1 MNKTL
6 SYKIKCANVFLT
18 LLIVLLHCLPGEKDQ
33 DYVYRLIGSFCDIAV
48 PVFFTISSFLYFGN
62 WKLDKSCYIKKL
74 KSRVFSLLIPLIVY
88 NLLLWGYYRMTVLS
102 GIFPNKDMPSGDIYG
117 ILTYV
122 YNSVGDPPLWY
133 LRSLFFFVL
142 VAPIFYGLT
151 RLLGKLVPVICVGLI
166 FLLFN
171 FPYTSM
177 LYWTPC
183 LLLGAFLAVNKK
195 MVGGIVKQLMPSS
208 NYIIEGVILVW
219 FIVLIYFNIWEFQ
232 RVNNMFYYAYRIFSV
247 LVVALFL
254 LKRTFLPRYVVERI
268 APITF
273 FIYCVHF
280 PIKELLWGIFNHLW
294 GGNFLII
301 FILTL
306 VVIYIMA
313 SILSKNRIL
322 WSILTGNRK
331 K

>member
-48 PVFFTISSFLYFGN
+48 SVFFIISSFLYFCN

-102 GIFPNKDMPSGDIYG
+102 GIFPNKDMPYGDVCG

-133 LRSLFFFVL
+133 LWSLFFFVL
-142 VAPIFYGLT
+142 VVPLFYGLT
-151 RLLGKLVPVICVGLI
+151 LLLGKLVPIICLGLI

-195 MVGGIVKQLMPSS
+195 MVVGIVKQLMPSS

-219 FIVLIYFNIWEFQ
+219 FIVLIYFNIWAFQ

-254 LKRTFLPRYVVERI
+254 LKCTFLPRYVVERI

-273 FIYCVHF
+273 LIYCVHF
-280 PIKELLWGIFNHLW
+280 PIKELLWGFFNHLW
-294 GGNFLII
+294 GQLLDNIHIDTYHYLYNGC
-301 FILTL
+301 
-306 VVIYIMA
+306 YIV
-313 SILSKNRIL
+313 KE
-322 WSILTGNRK
+322 
-331 K
+331 

>member
-48 PVFFTISSFLYFGN
+48 PVFFTISSFLYFWN

-88 NLLLWGYYRMTVLS
+88 NLLLWGYYRITVSS
-102 GIFPNKDMPSGDIYG
+102 GIFPNKDMPSGDVYG
-117 ILTYV
+117 ILAYV

-151 RLLGKLVPVICVGLI
+151 RLLGKLVPVICLGLI
-166 FLLFN
+166 FFLFS

-183 LLLGAFLAVNKK
+183 LLLGAFLAINKK
-195 MVGGIVKQLMPSS
+195 MLGGIVKQLMPSS
-208 NYIIEGVILVW
+208 YYIIKGVILVW
-219 FIVLIYFNIWEFQ
+219 IIVLIYFNIWAFQ
-232 RVNNMFYYAYRIFSV
+232 RGNNMFYYAYRIFSV
-247 LVVALFL
+247 LIVIALNIS
-254 LKRTFLPRYVVERI
+254 TF
-268 APITF
+268 
-273 FIYCVHF
+273 
-280 PIKELLWGIFNHLW
+280 
-294 GGNFLII
+294 
-301 FILTL
+301 
-306 VVIYIMA
+306 
-313 SILSKNRIL
+313 
-322 WSILTGNRK
+322 
-331 K
+331 

>member
-48 PVFFTISSFLYFGN
+48 PVFFTISSFLYFWN

-88 NLLLWGYYRMTVLS
+88 NLLLWGYYRITVSS
-102 GIFPNKDMPSGDIYG
+102 GIFPNKDMPSGDVYG
-117 ILTYV
+117 ILAYV

-151 RLLGKLVPVICVGLI
+151 RLLGKLVPVICLGLI
-166 FLLFN
+166 FFLFK

-177 LYWTPC
+177 VFWTPC
-183 LLLGAFLAVNKK
+183 LLLGAFFAINKK
-195 MVGGIVKQLMPSS
+195 NVGSIVKHLIPCS
-208 NYIIEGVILVW
+208 NYVIGGVILVW
-219 FIVLIYFNIWEFQ
+219 FVVLLLFNIWSFQ
-232 RVNNMFYYAYRIFSV
+232 RNNNMFYYAYRIFSV
-247 LVVALFL
+247 LVVSLFL
-254 LKRTFLPRYVVERI
+254 LKGTFLPRYVVERI

-294 GGNFLII
+294 GGQLLDNIHFDTCCYLYNG
-301 FILTL
+301 FYT
-306 VVIYIMA
+306 V
-313 SILSKNRIL
+313 KE
-322 WSILTGNRK
+322 
-331 K
+331 